1 MEEVWKDI
9 PNYNGYQVSNL
20 GRVRTHNKIT
30 HTQKHGDRHWEN
42 RILKYKET
50 NPKKHSKHQGKQ
62 GTGYRVDLWKN
73 GKPKSFLVAR
83 LVAFTFYNKDINN
96 HHLTVD
102 HLNGNRLDNNIDN
115 LEIVSLK
122 ENIKRS
128 YINGLHKSHTTSI
141 KVQFKDCGQPIYCYS
156 MCEASRILGKGNS
169 YISGCIKQGKFENKD
184 AIWEII

>member
-1 MEEVWKDI
+1 MEEIWKDI
-9 PNYNGYQVSNL
+9 PNYKGYQVSNF
-20 GRVRTHNKIT
+20 GRVRTQNKIT
-30 HTQKHGDRHWEN
+30 HTKKHGDRHWQD
-42 RILKYKET
+42 RILKYKGQT
-50 NPKKHSKHQGKQ
+50 YK
-62 GTGYRVDLWKN
+62 TGYRVDLWKN
-73 GKPKSFLVAR
+73 GKPKSMLVAR
-83 LVAFTFYNKDINN
+83 LVAFTFYDEDIENKS
-96 HHLTVD
+96 LTVD
-102 HLNGNRLDNNIDN
+102 HLNGNRLDNNINN

-128 YINGLHKSHTTSI
+128 YVNGLHKSHTTSI